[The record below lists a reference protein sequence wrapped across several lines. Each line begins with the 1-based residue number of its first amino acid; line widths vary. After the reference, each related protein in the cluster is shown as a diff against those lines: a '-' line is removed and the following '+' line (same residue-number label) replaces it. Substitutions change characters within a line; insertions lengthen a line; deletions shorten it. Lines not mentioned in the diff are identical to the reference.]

1 MQWKVKFSL
10 NFDHS
15 IGNFSSTIFSTR
27 REFCDIP
34 FNEFTFPGAH
44 NSGTGQMDDP
54 NFPCLYKNQDLTV
67 REQLDFGIRFLDLDI
82 IYSQGG
88 RCRGLE
94 TGTQNDWGTGFFP
107 SSNTVNMMKY
117 LI

>member
-1 MQWKVKFSL
+1 
-10 NFDHS
+10 
-15 IGNFSSTIFSTR
+15 
-27 REFCDIP
+27 
-34 FNEFTFPGAH
+34 
-44 NSGTGQMDDP
+44 MDDP

-94 TGTQNDWGTGFFP
+94 TGTQYDWGTGFFL
-107 SSNTVNMMKY
+107 SSITVNKMKI